1 MAKNKKAKK
10 KTKVV
15 DRPKVKTPSPAR
27 KKVKKLNMAGTIK
40 VYCACDA
47 IVAVDDLIPNP
58 DNPNFH
64 PVMQIERLAKIIANG
79 WRQPITVSRRS
90 GMIVKGHGRLEAAI
104 LLETPE
110 VPVDYQDYK
119 SDAEEMADLLADN
132 RLAELAMTDTDML
145 ETILS
150 DDMFEGFD
158 IELTGYDEAPDD
170 LIDSIQNEGR
180 VIPDMEKR
188 LYEHHDYIVI
198 VFDQMHDFLK
208 GCSVLG
214 VRKVNAAF
222 VKGQRKIG
230 IGRVVKGKK
239 FLELI
244 E

>member
-1 MAKNKKAKK
+1 MAKKKAKK
-10 KTKVV
+10 KTV
-15 DRPKVKTPSPAR
+15 
-27 KKVKKLNMAGTIK
+27 KKVHPMKLKEPMAGTIR
-40 VYCACDA
+40 VYCACDE
-47 IVAVDDLIPNP
+47 IVDIDKLIPNP

-64 PVMQIERLAKIIANG
+64 PVDQIERLAKIIANG

-90 GMIVKGHGRLEAAI
+90 GMIVKGHGRLEAAL

-119 SDAEEMADLLADN
+119 SEAEEMADLLADN
-132 RLAELAMTDTDML
+132 RLAELAQTDEDML
-145 ETILS
+145 ESLLG

-158 IELTGYDEAPDD
+158 IELTGYDEAPED
-170 LIDSIQNEGR
+170 IINNIQNEGR

-244 E
+244 NED